1 MLIPN
6 IPALCILYLNGLP
19 LSYLVLSIGLI
30 GFYCILWAKDWIGGA
45 DAKFLSVIAL
55 IVPLSP
61 FSYYPFQLT
70 FYIALAGVLGCVPF
84 VVYARNRY
92 LGNSEKA
99 WTYYPRG
106 IPYMI
111 PISIAFVLAVFI

>member
-6 IPALCILYLNGLP
+6 IPALCILYTNGLP
-19 LSYLVLSIGLI
+19 LTYLALSIGLI
-30 GFYCILWAKDWIGGA
+30 GFYCLMWSKNWIGGA
-45 DAKFLSVIAL
+45 DAKFLSAIAL

-70 FYIALAGVLGCVPF
+70 FYIALAVVLGCVPF
-84 VVYARNRY
+84 AIYAITR
-92 LGNSEKA
+92 GKSWVE
-99 WTYYPRG
+99 YPRG

-111 PISIAFVLAVFI
+111 PISIAFVAAVFL